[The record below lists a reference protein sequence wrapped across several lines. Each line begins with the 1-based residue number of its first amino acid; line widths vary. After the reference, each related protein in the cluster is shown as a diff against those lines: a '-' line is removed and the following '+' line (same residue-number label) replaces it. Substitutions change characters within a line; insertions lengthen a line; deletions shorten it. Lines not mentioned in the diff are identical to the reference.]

1 MKNLNNRGSILQ
13 IVLVIFLV
21 IIFQPYAYITEQKYL
36 LPHCHRMFSVNEMTY
51 AL

>member
-21 IIFQPYAYITEQKYL
+21 IIFVITTSLISGFDDEAEE
-36 LPHCHRMFSVNEMTY
+36 S
-51 AL
+51 